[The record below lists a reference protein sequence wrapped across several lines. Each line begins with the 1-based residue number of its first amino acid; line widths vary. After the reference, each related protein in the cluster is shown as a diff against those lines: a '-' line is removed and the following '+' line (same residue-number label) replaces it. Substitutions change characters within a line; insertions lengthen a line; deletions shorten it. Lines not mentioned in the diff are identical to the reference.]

1 MSMPPYLSN
10 LRAKVGHDLLL
21 LPTVCGLV
29 FDARGRL
36 LVGRRVDTGT
46 WELVGG
52 YLDPGEEVADAVV
65 REVLEETGVLVRP
78 DRITGVY
85 TSRLNYPNG
94 DAVSLVSTTFWCT
107 PIDGEARVNDD
118 ESLEVGY
125 FPVDVLPPLPDE
137 HMVRVRDA
145 LRGEPAARF
154 RRQHS
159 GNPAPGVR

>member
-29 FDARGRL
+29 FDAQGRL
-36 LVGRRVDTGT
+36 
-46 WELVGG
+46 LVGG